1 MIAPALKNKNQRA
14 RNACDTNSMRG
25 AFSASI
31 VVVLGPNTTWSLGGK
46 GIPPAVVT
54 TGGNIADI
62 TAAEDLV
69 EAIPAVAGRRGRPR
83 KRPDAILADK
93 GYDSRRFRESL
104 QANGIMPVIPKRD
117 TKGII
122 GLGKIRWVDRT
133 HHLLAPP
140 VQTPRHP
147 LGTPHRPPQRTRIPR
162 LRPHLPETTQ
172 QNLIGA
178 LARVFH
184 DVILVGGKSAPELGR

>member
-1 MIAPALKNKNQRA
+1 M
-14 RNACDTNSMRG
+14 
-25 AFSASI
+25 
-31 VVVLGPNTTWSLGGK
+31 
-46 GIPPAVVT
+46 VT

-104 QANGIMPVIPKRD
+104 QTKGIMPVIPKRG

-122 GLGKIRWVDRT
+122 GLGKIRWVVERT
-133 HHLLAPP
+133 ISWLHQYKRLAIRWEHHTDLHNALVSLACALIC
-140 VQTPRHP
+140 R
-147 LGTPHRPPQRTRIPR
+147 RR
-162 LRPHLPETTQ
+162 LNKT
-172 QNLIGA
+172 
-178 LARVFH
+178 
-184 DVILVGGKSAPELGR
+184 